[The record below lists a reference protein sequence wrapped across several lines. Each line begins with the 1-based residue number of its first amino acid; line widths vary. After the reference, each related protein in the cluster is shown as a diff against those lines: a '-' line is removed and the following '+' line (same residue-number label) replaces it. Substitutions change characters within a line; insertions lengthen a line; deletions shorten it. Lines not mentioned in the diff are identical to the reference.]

1 MGVRSPLFITFWKGM
16 VMSTN
21 VFVKSGRV
29 TDLVPAGTTSTFTG
43 NWMYKD
49 APKAAIQV
57 VATAA
62 ATVVFDVSNDGVN
75 AIATALGTVTLAA
88 SGSDGFTTDAPWK
101 YIRARAT
108 ANAGALS
115 IYMSV

>member
-1 MGVRSPLFITFWKGM
+1 MGS
-16 VMSTN
+16 N

-29 TDLVPAGTTSTFTG
+29 TDILPATAAATVTG
-43 NWMYKD
+43 SWYFKD

-75 AIATALGTVTLAA
+75 AVATTLGTVTLAGA
-88 SGSDGFTTDAPWK
+88 GSDGFTTDAPWK
-101 YIRARAT
+101 YIRARVT
-108 ANAGALS
+108 ANSGTVNV
-115 IYMSV
+115 IQSV